1 MDGTQRTV
9 IHGTRLIWPNA
20 LTVDL
25 IGQRL
30 YWADAKLRIIET
42 SHLDGSYRQVLVQK
56 VLHPFSITSFGD
68 TIYYTDWEGSGVYR
82 VDRLSGA
89 TVNTTRIVETDQ
101 VTTMGIKVVHPSLQQ
116 PGGHYFSTCLAIL
129 SCTQVITLVSLTTVD
144 VVICVC

>member
-20 LTVDL
+20 LTIDL

-56 VLHPFSITSFGD
+56 VLHPFSIASFGND
-68 TIYYTDWEGSGVYR
+68 IFYTDWEGSGVYR
-82 VDRLSGA
+82 VGRLSGTMDNA
-89 TVNTTRIVETDQ
+89 TRIVETAP

-116 PGGHYFSTCLAIL
+116 PGEHYLEHL
-129 SCTQVITLVSLTTVD
+129 WSCVTYVYR
-144 VVICVC
+144 